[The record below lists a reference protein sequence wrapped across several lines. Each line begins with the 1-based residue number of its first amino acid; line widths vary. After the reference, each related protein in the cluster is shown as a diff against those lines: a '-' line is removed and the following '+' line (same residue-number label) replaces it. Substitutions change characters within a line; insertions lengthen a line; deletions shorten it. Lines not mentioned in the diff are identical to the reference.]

1 MIFLPIA
8 INITGKKIL
17 IIGGGKVGFHKAT
30 LLHCYTDSVT
40 VISPAFHEGF
50 ELLPFTLIRKEYEP
64 SDLLGAFLVYVC
76 TGDETLNRKVKLEAE
91 ALGILT
97 CVCDNPD
104 LCDFISPAIH
114 QDGNISVAVTSN
126 GEDVRRSIAVRD
138 RIKEVLNW

>member
-1 MIFLPIA
+1 MVFLPIA

-17 IIGGGKVGFHKAT
+17 IIGGGNVGLHKAT
-30 LLHCYTDSVT
+30 LLMRYADTAT
-40 VISPAFHEGF
+40 VISPTFLDGF
-50 ELLPFTLIRKEYEP
+50 KLLPFTLIEKRYEP

-76 TGDETLNRKVKLEAE
+76 TEDEELNRRIKRDAE

-97 CVCDNPD
+97 SVCDNPA

-114 QDGNISVAVTSN
+114 QDGNVSVAVTSN

-138 RIKEVLNW
+138 KIKHLLEW